1 MTTLAI
7 IGGAIVSITLVI
19 GAIQIAKH
27 LTQKG
32 KRK

>member
-1 MTTLAI
+1 MIALAI
-7 IGGAIVSITLVI
+7 LGGAIVSITLVI

-27 LTQKG
+27 ITPKG